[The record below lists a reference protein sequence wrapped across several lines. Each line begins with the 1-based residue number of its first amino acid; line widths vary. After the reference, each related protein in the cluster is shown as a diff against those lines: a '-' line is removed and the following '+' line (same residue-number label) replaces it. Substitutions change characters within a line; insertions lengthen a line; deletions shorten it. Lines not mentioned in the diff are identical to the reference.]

1 VMASKGGEIMKG
13 ILAKASAA
21 SLVASVVVLS
31 FCSGA
36 FAAVSTDPLN
46 GASSGV
52 QAGLQAFIE
61 TNLVP
66 LIVAFLVIGV
76 AAGLLIRWVRKAR
89 SVATP

>member
-1 VMASKGGEIMKG
+1 MKG
-13 ILAKASAA
+13 IVAKASAA
-21 SLVASVVVLS
+21 SLIASVVVLS

-36 FAAVSTDPLN
+36 FAAVSDDPLN
-46 GASSGV
+46 GAASGV
-52 QAGLQAFIE
+52 QSGLMSFIQ

-66 LIVAFLVIGV
+66 LIVAFLVLGV